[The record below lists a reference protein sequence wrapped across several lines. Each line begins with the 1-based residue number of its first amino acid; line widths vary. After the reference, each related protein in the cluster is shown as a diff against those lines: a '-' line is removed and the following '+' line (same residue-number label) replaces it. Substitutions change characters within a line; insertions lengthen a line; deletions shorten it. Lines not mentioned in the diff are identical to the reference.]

1 MIKSKVFNFIA
12 ALWGKFSSFFIDN
25 LPDSCLAVALSM
37 ILKTRLPDYPKD
49 VFEGSIIC
57 KHSSVN
63 DFSASQIKVE
73 SSRKR
78 NSESRAFPKKKKRKK
93 KGKKRHHGRK
103 VACKLE
109 IQRRYAVFLQ
119 IKCWFIV

>member
-1 MIKSKVFNFIA
+1 MIRLKVLNFIA

-57 KHSSVN
+57 KHYSVN

-73 SSRKR
+73 SSLER
-78 NSESRAFPKKKKRKK
+78 NSESRAFPKKRKK
-93 KGKKRHHGRK
+93 KGKKRYHGRK